1 MLKNVPRN
9 PRFLY
14 SALSKCSPAD
24 VMEYFEGLGV
34 PLKTERGQRVFP
46 VSDKAGD
53 VVNALENQL
62 RRLNVEIIRGNCT
75 RLVIEDGRCAGALI
89 SGREVR
95 ARAVVLATGGLSY
108 PLTGLGTAPGTPS
121 RSRQGHSRHGALAVA
136 YPDGDREALGKPRGQ
151 VLTSAMFR

>member
-108 PLTGLGTAPGTPS
+108 SLTGSVRPRAAGGAY
-121 RSRQGHSRHGALAVA
+121 RHGALAVA
-136 YPDGDREALGKPRGQ
+136 YPDGDRGALGEPRGR
-151 VLTSAMFR
+151 S